1 MNTKNT
7 IIEKAIAV
15 VGSQKELARRIGGKV
30 KQQHIHRWLY
40 LTKCLP
46 AERAIQIEIAT
57 DGAVTRYELRPDLW
71 PPPPEFEPQPA
82 SASPEDRRRNP
93 PNAVCQKTGEAGG
106 TRTAGKPRKIA
117 GSGEAAIEQAA

>member
-57 DGAVTRYELRPDLW
+57 DGAVTRHELRPDLW
-71 PPPPEFEPQPA
+71 PPPSEFDPP
-82 SASPEDRRRNP
+82 PEDRRRTP
-93 PNAVCQKTGEAGG
+93 RVAASRETGEAGG
-106 TRTAGKPRKIA
+106 STTRRTAPTA
-117 GSGEAAIEQAA
+117 GSGEVVERAA